1 MHIGGWGEVLRSIR
15 GLLHGGVTAGLSDE
29 QLLTQFAAGAGES
42 SESAFAA
49 LVERHGGM
57 VLRVCRGVLGDEQEA
72 QDAFQATF
80 LILARKA
87 GSLWV
92 HGTLGPWLYG
102 VARRT
107 AAAARSA
114 AARRSRHERRA
125 AEMAPRIT
133 KGGDWDDL
141 GMVLHEEVDRLPDRY
156 RTPVVL
162 CYFEGLTHEQAAG
175 QLGWPVGT
183 VRTRLSKGRE
193 RLRSRLLSRG
203 LAPTAGLM
211 AAIGGGEAVAGSI
224 PPALAIATVRAA
236 LLHAA
241 GESIAGVVPASA
253 VAMAER
259 GLKMMSL
266 TRWKAI
272 AFTLM
277 TIGGGTAGVVA
288 FAQSRQHAG
297 QGEVRPSGVVAAVAR
312 PRDDR
317 AWNAAAAGRVETAKS
332 AVDELMD
339 PLLTNTFPADDWA
352 SKFRLLDAIPTWSRR
367 LMEDRIRVAG
377 DRAARLAA
385 LREHR
390 DRMKKL
396 ETMYTEHRES
406 WKLWSFDVKNVKYH
420 RLEADQLLAEAG
432 ALAAEATGPA
442 KPEPKPAPE
451 PGP

>member
-1 MHIGGWGEVLRSIR
+1 MLLRGPDARAGR
-15 GLLHGGVTAGLSDE
+15 GSARLACGDGADSLE
-29 QLLTQFAAGAGES
+29 QG
-42 SESAFAA
+42 
-49 LVERHGGM
+49 
-57 VLRVCRGVLGDEQEA
+57 C
-72 QDAFQATF
+72 
-80 LILARKA
+80 
-87 GSLWV
+87 
-92 HGTLGPWLYG
+92 
-102 VARRT
+102 
-107 AAAARSA
+107 
-114 AARRSRHERRA
+114 
-125 AEMAPRIT
+125 
-133 KGGDWDDL
+133 
-141 GMVLHEEVDRLPDRY
+141 
-156 RTPVVL
+156 
-162 CYFEGLTHEQAAG
+162 
-175 QLGWPVGT
+175 
-183 VRTRLSKGRE
+183 E

-203 LAPTAGLM
+203 LAPTAGLL
-211 AAIGGGEAVAGSI
+211 AATGGGEAVAGSI
-224 PPALAIATVRAA
+224 PPALAVATVRAA

-297 QGEVRPSGVVAAVAR
+297 QGEVRPSGVAAVAR

-317 AWNAAAAGRVETAKS
+317 AWNAAAAERVETARS

-396 ETMYTEHRES
+396 EMLYTELQEA

-432 ALAAEATGPA
+432 VLIRPR
-442 KPEPKPAPE
+442 P
-451 PGP
+451 PGQQSPSRSRHPNRGRDGFR